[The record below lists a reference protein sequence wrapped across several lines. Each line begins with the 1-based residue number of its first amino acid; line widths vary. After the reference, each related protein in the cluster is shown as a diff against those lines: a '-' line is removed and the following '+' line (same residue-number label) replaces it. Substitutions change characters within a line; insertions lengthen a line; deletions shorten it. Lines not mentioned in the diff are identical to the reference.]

1 MKTILNAILLV
12 LVTMASQEAWADRN
26 FEPVAIHLA
35 SNTGDP
41 KVYYVHGSRRIVRIH
56 DTILALA
63 PTGARD
69 HIYRSTDNGT
79 TWTQVGN
86 NPFNT
91 YSSCLLSGGNETVFH
106 FFRNGD
112 KVYMVKFRY
121 DAPVPAPVVIYTD
134 ANLAYTSHGEYGRVA
149 GTVDRD
155 GVLFVAV
162 HGNAT
167 GVDASNPD
175 SIYLIESED
184 NGATWTRAGEARVIR
199 QGNADRSWGFMHM
212 DVSRDNELLCA
223 YAAWNGEALELAIS
237 SDRGRS
243 WKTTQLA
250 SGDIYQPAVLPVNDR
265 EIYVFAQSRASDHA
279 SDQASNPI
287 KGLVFNKSKDSGATW
302 SGWQTID
309 GSAPAGDD
317 DPSPGLGSDGAIY
330 VAYGSGARSDSI
342 DTQNGEAP
350 RQRLAV
356 SDDGGKTWRFP
367 AASGAPAPAAPKNLR
382 ILPGP

>member
-12 LVTMASQEAWADRN
+12 FVTMAWQEVWADRN
-26 FEPVAIHLA
+26 FEPVTIHLA
-35 SNTGDP
+35 SSTGDRN
-41 KVYYVHGSRRIVRIH
+41 VYYVHGSRRIVRIH

-69 HIYRSTDNGT
+69 HIYRSTDNGAN
-79 TWTQVGN
+79 WTQLGN
-86 NPFNT
+86 NPLNT
-91 YSSCLLSGGNETVFH
+91 YSSCLLSVGNETVFH
-106 FFRNGD
+106 LFRNGD

-121 DAPVPAPVVIYTD
+121 DAAPPAPVVIYTD
-134 ANLAYTSHGEYGRVA
+134 ANFAYTSHGEHARVA

-175 SIYLIESED
+175 SIYLIKSED
-184 NGATWTRAGEARVIR
+184 NGATWTPSGQASVIR
-199 QGNADRSWGFMHM
+199 QGNADHSWGFMHM

-237 SDRGRS
+237 SDRGHS
-243 WKTTQLA
+243 WKTTQMA
-250 SGDIYQPAVLPVNDR
+250 SGGIHNPAVLPINDR
-265 EIYVFAQSRASDHA
+265 EIYLFAQSHA
-279 SDQASNPI
+279 SNQSSSQI
-287 KGLVFNKSKDSGATW
+287 KGLVFNKSEDSGATW
-302 SGWQTID
+302 RGWQTID
-309 GSAPAGDD
+309 GNSPAGDG
-317 DPSPGLGSDGAIY
+317 DPSPGLGSDGAIH

-342 DTQNGEAP
+342 DTRNGEAP

-367 AASGAPAPAAPKNLR
+367 AQSGTQAPSAPKNLR
-382 ILPGP
+382 IVPSR

>member
-1 MKTILNAILLV
+1 MKTILKAILLV
-12 LVTMASQEAWADRN
+12 FFAMASQEVWADRN
-26 FEPVAIHLA
+26 FAPVAIHLA

-41 KVYYVHGSRRIVRIH
+41 DVYYVHDRRRIVRVH

-69 HIYRSTDNGT
+69 QIYRSTDNGAN
-79 TWTQVGN
+79 WTQLGN
-86 NPFNT
+86 NPLNT
-91 YSSCLLSGGNETVFH
+91 YSSFLLSVGNETVFH

-121 DAPVPAPVVIYTD
+121 DAPPPPPMVIYTD
-134 ANLAYTSHGEYGRVA
+134 ANLAYTSHGVYGRVA

-184 NGATWTRAGEARVIR
+184 NGATWTRSGEARVIR
-199 QGNADRSWGFMHM
+199 QGNADRSWGFMHL
-212 DVSRDNELLCA
+212 DVSGDNELLCV
-223 YAAWNGEALELAIS
+223 YAAWNGEALEVASS

-250 SGDIYQPAVLPVNDR
+250 SGGIYKPAVLPVNDR

-279 SDQASNPI
+279 SNPI
-287 KGLVFNKSKDSGATW
+287 KGLVFNKSEDSGATW

-330 VAYGSGARSDSI
+330 VAYGSWARSDSI
-342 DTQNGEAP
+342 DTQNGEAL

-356 SDDGGKTWRFP
+356 SDDGGKTWRVP
-367 AASGAPAPAAPKNLR
+367 AVSSTPAPSAPKNLR
-382 ILPGP
+382 IVPGP